1 MMNKRNGRKGFTF
14 VEVLAALAFLGLLIP
29 VVVGALT
36 LANRAGVVSERTQVA
51 TQLAENR
58 LNELMVGNLWTT
70 AESRGDLGADWP
82 GYRWELTQA
91 AWGSD
96 NTMTELTVHVFFAVQ
111 GQEHEV
117 QLTTLAN
124 ASLTDGA
131 GTSTTTSSQT
141 R

>member
-1 MMNKRNGRKGFTF
+1 MMRCHRRKGFTF

-58 LNELMVGNLWTT
+58 LNELTVGNLWTT
-70 AESRGDLGADWP
+70 AESRGDCGADWP

-91 AWGSD
+91 AWAAD
-96 NTMTELTVHVFFAVQ
+96 NTMTELTVRVFFAVQ
-111 GQEHEV
+111 GDEHAV

-124 ASLTDGA
+124 ASLTGGTA
-131 GTSTTTSSQT
+131 TSTTTSQT